1 MSEWRG
7 IRTLVGFTRIEP
19 YPVSLENIRDAL
31 NRGVISPLSKSPRK
45 WLPATEI
52 RGEGIFLRFR
62 ADAIDAWINAN
73 PNVLN
78 RIRALEHRSVMIASE
93 RSYERDYTISA
104 RLLLVHSFAHALIR
118 TISVDCG
125 YSSSSLR
132 ERLYVS
138 EADGALNPMNGVLIY
153 TGSPDSEGSLGGL
166 VRLAD
171 PVQLTRV
178 IMKTIRSSLWCGS
191 DPVCSETEPEQSGD
205 KVSGAACHCCLLIPE
220 TACEKFNRE
229 LDRTMLVGSVATEKN
244 GGWLGFFADANLE

>member
-1 MSEWRG
+1 
-7 IRTLVGFTRIEP
+7 
-19 YPVSLENIRDAL
+19 
-31 NRGVISPLSKSPRK
+31 
-45 WLPATEI
+45 
-52 RGEGIFLRFR
+52 
-62 ADAIDAWINAN
+62 
-73 PNVLN
+73 
-78 RIRALEHRSVMIASE
+78 MIASE

-191 DPVCSETEPEQSGD
+191 DPV
-205 KVSGAACHCCLLIPE
+205 
-220 TACEKFNRE
+220 
-229 LDRTMLVGSVATEKN
+229 
-244 GGWLGFFADANLE
+244 